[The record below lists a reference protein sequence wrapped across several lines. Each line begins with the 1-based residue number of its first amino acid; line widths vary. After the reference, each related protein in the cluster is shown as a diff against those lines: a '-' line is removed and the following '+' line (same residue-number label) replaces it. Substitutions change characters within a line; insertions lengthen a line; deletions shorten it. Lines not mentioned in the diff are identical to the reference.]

1 MPGRDPGGTRYST
14 LTQITP
20 ANVSQLKVAWVY
32 HMKPAGTG
40 SLHPSEDQPLVIG
53 STMYVVTPYSRVVAL
68 DSATGHEQWMF
79 QIPDGDQ
86 ASIRGANYWPG
97 GEGAGPAI
105 IFGSRHGRLYSI
117 SAATGQLN
125 QEFGDHGMVDLKTP
139 EVMTTGKDKSYI
151 LPSPPAIYK
160 NLVITGSG
168 PGEGPGGLNGGAGP
182 RRRYPRLGCAHRQAG
197 VDLSLRAS
205 SGGSGPRHLGR

>member
-86 ASIRGANYWPG
+86 ASIRGADYWPG
-97 GEGAGPAI
+97 GEGAGPAASSSVAAAGACI
-105 IFGSRHGRLYSI
+105 P
-117 SAATGQLN
+117 SAR
-125 QEFGDHGMVDLKTP
+125 
-139 EVMTTGKDKSYI
+139 
-151 LPSPPAIYK
+151 PPA
-160 NLVITGSG
+160 
-168 PGEGPGGLNGGAGP
+168 
-182 RRRYPRLGCAHRQAG
+182 
-197 VDLSLRAS
+197 SLTRSLATTAWS
-205 SGGSGPRHLGR
+205 I